1 MRFDIGR
8 VKTKGAEMKRPGW
21 GTVIAIVLL
30 VGFVASRCGN
40 NKPQSASTPAAT
52 ASSAQPGQ
60 VSPQKYSVEQRQA
73 AQQAMALVQQDCK
86 VFEEGPHLV
95 VEMKMYITDPNSR
108 LAYVRAIANSDVILN
123 GSPRNIY
130 FYDPSGKKI
139 AQADTL
145 NGIRLMD

>member
-1 MRFDIGR
+1 
-8 VKTKGAEMKRPGW
+8 MKKPGW
-21 GTVIAIVLL
+21 GTVIAVILL
-30 VGFVASRCGN
+30 VGFVASRCGSTTT
-40 NKPQSASTPAAT
+40 QSVANPAAT
-52 ASSAQPGQ
+52 ANSAQPEQ
-60 VSPQKYSVEQRQA
+60 ASLQKYSAEQRQA
-73 AQQAMALVQQDCK
+73 AQKAMALVRQDCK

-108 LAYVRAIANSDVILN
+108 LAYVQAIANSDVILN

>member
-1 MRFDIGR
+1 
-8 VKTKGAEMKRPGW
+8 MKKPGW
-21 GTVIAIVLL
+21 GTIIAVVLV
-30 VGFVASRCGN
+30 VGFVASKCGN
-40 NKPQSASTPAAT
+40 NTTQSTANPATT
-52 ASSAQPGQ
+52 ASSAQPEQASARVYSSGQ
-60 VSPQKYSVEQRQA
+60 RDA
-73 AQQAMALVQQDCK
+73 AQKVMAMVRQDCK

-95 VEMKMYITDPNSR
+95 VEMKMYITDINAR
-108 LAYVRAIANSDVILN
+108 LAYVQAIANSDVILN